1 MSIDR
6 IERERIKDQKICLDR
21 SYCAWKIMTNFP
33 RGGEIGFGATGFTQ
47 TLRGNALISDQQQLP
62 ISDRAGLNLAEL
74 ARELAR
80 DDDERHDDNGAKT
93 F

>member
-1 MSIDR
+1 MVTGEDF
-6 IERERIKDQKICLDR
+6 ERLSWHD
-21 SYCAWKIMTNFP
+21 NFIY
-33 RGGEIGFGATGFTQ
+33 GIHTGFTQ
-47 TLRGNALISDQQQLP
+47 TLGGNPLISDQQQLP

-80 DDDERHDDNGAKT
+80 DDDEGHNDNGAKT